1 MNYCLYPE
9 EIYLKLKV
17 TSSIILRQSMIVNKP
32 GIFKILITKLNT
44 YSLNFV
50 DKLHFFDF

>member
-17 TSSIILRQSMIVNKP
+17 TSLIILRQNTIVNKP
-32 GIFKILITKLNT
+32 LIF
-44 YSLNFV
+44 
-50 DKLHFFDF
+50 